1 MDDLAS
7 MAHRHTGSGDMHIG
21 GSAPRPTEAEIMDT
35 LGNGEFG
42 PYGEGNSVA
51 YVRNGIR
58 VIVNRD
64 MPWQS
69 TAYYIGG

>member
-1 MDDLAS
+1 VEALK
-7 MAHRHTGSGDMHIG
+7 RGT
-21 GSAPRPTEAEIMDT
+21 PRDYEDHNAVEYV
-35 LGNGEFG
+35 LGR
-42 PYGEGNSVA
+42 V
-51 YVRNGIR
+51 R